1 MIAAWTGPKTKWAGW
16 SSILQTGMPRKS
28 GAATKE
34 RIRAYIAE
42 LDPAIAGQHGHDATF
57 KAACALVWGFGLSPE
72 EAWPY
77 ALEYNCRCIPPLSE
91 HDLRRKL
98 LQALGHPRHQKP
110 RGYLLGGEAC
120 QFIPANSA
128 SLPTPAPG
136 WPAPDM
142 DAIDAIVVEGPGLYD
157 LWEQSPIRFDD
168 SDGHTEELIDT
179 LLPGNP
185 LLCCA
190 RSSQI
195 FATRRREVWRGELA
209 TLPLMVPNPMVSVL
223 GQTQDGRPSEHTKSA
238 TAKRVY
244 QVVEFDFSEK
254 DKNGGETIWAPFIR
268 KWRKDGITVAD
279 ACAALILHLAGRMP
293 TLACVS
299 HSGGKSLHAWFRVLE
314 LNRNRQN
321 EFIRYAVAHG
331 ADRATWNK
339 AQLVRIP
346 DGLRANGARQIAYYL
361 NPKEAVRC
369 E

>member
-1 MIAAWTGPKTKWAGW
+1 
-16 SSILQTGMPRKS
+16 MPRNLR
-28 GAATKE
+28 AATQE
-34 RIRAYIAE
+34 QIRAYIAE
-42 LDPAIAGQHGHDATF
+42 LDPAISGQHGHDATF

-77 ALEYNCRCIPPLSE
+77 ALEYNSHCIPPWSD
-91 HDLRRKL
+91 HALRRKL
-98 LQALGHPRHQKP
+98 LQALGHRGHRKP

-120 QFIPANSA
+120 RFIPANSA
-128 SLPTPAPG
+128 SVPRPAPG

-142 DAIDAIVVEGPGLYD
+142 DAIDATVIEGPRLYD

-209 TLPLMVPNPMVSVL
+209 TLPLLVPNPMVSVL

-254 DKNGGETIWAPFIR
+254 DKNGAETIWAPFIR
-268 KWRKDGITVAD
+268 EWRKADITVAD
-279 ACAALILHLAGRMP
+279 ACAALILHLAERMP
-293 TLACVS
+293 TLANVC

-314 LNRNRQN
+314 LDSARQE
-321 EFIRYAVAHG
+321 EFMRHAVSRG

-339 AQLVRIP
+339 AQFVRIP
-346 DGLRANGARQIAYYL
+346 DGLRDGGVRQTNYYL
-361 NPKEAVRC
+361 NPKEAVVP
-369 E
+369 